1 MHLLIIFVSQN
12 SKGRIQNDPNG
23 YILKDMAKG
32 PLRYAK
38 SYNICYVNDYKFHT
52 NKHSTRKAMDNSG
65 VCVKAEED
73 SLDRDDFY
81 GRLEEIIELDHPGMP
96 IKRVTMFK
104 YQWFDPTRSRRG
116 AGTRVHERYQ
126 IVDVHIGRSWGKYDP
141 FVLASQASQV
151 YYRIL
156 I

>member
-1 MHLLIIFVSQN
+1 M
-12 SKGRIQNDPNG
+12 
-23 YILKDMAKG
+23 
-32 PLRYAK
+32 
-38 SYNICYVNDYKFHT
+38 
-52 NKHSTRKAMDNSG
+52 
-65 VCVKAEED
+65 KAEED
-73 SLDRDDFY
+73 SLDGDDFY
-81 GRLEEIIELDHPGMP
+81 GRLEEIIELEYPVMP

-104 YQWFDPTRSRRG
+104 CQWFDPARSRRG